1 VDLAALST
9 GDGLRH
15 LHCIFRAL
23 QERTSFSEENATR
36 FCEPYGLRTV
46 IEKRDAKLS
55 LQIPN
60 LPAQRRLGDVK
71 PHCRARQVLLF
82 GNSHKVSQMT
92 EFHSRPKYSFG
103 IMIQATR
110 YFRWTSFAGTLW
122 ENKTMETKKY
132 SERLTPENAVLLLID
147 HQVGLFTGV
156 RDIPVAELKHNV
168 VALAKA
174 VKVLGVPI
182 IVTATSPEM
191 WGPIIPEL
199 TEALPGIS
207 IINRTTVNAFDE
219 PRFAKAVEATGR
231 KKLIIAGVSTEV
243 CLALPAIHATGA
255 GYDTYAVIDASGT
268 FSETKRITG
277 LLRMVQAGVIV
288 ADYST
293 VAVEMLKD
301 NASPKAG
308 ALYGA
313 LDMSFAGLVGQ
324 LAGAFAKR

>member
-1 VDLAALST
+1 MIVPVGT
-9 GDGLRH
+9 G
-15 LHCIFRAL
+15 
-23 QERTSFSEENATR
+23 QRT
-36 FCEPYGLRTV
+36 
-46 IEKRDAKLS
+46 K
-55 LQIPN
+55 Q
-60 LPAQRRLGDVK
+60 
-71 PHCRARQVLLF
+71 
-82 GNSHKVSQMT
+82 
-92 EFHSRPKYSFG
+92 
-103 IMIQATR
+103 
-110 YFRWTSFAGTLW
+110 
-122 ENKTMETKKY
+122 TMEPKKY
-132 SERLTPENAVLLLID
+132 QERLTPDNAALLLID

-191 WGPIIPEL
+191 WGPIITEL
-199 TEALPGIS
+199 RDALPGIS

-243 CLALPAIHATGA
+243 CLAFPAIHATA
-255 GYDTYAVIDASGT
+255 IGYDAYAVIDASGT

-288 ADYST
+288 ADYAT

-308 ALYGA
+308 DLYAA
-313 LDMSFAGLVGQ
+313 LDMPFAGLIGQ
-324 LAGAFAKR
+324 LAGAFAQSP